1 MDEIEVE
8 YEIEAVDIMG
18 DEVGVF
24 HHFVY
29 RLRLNVSVLANL
41 AEYES

>member
-1 MDEIEVE
+1 MDEIGLECG
-8 YEIEAVDIMG
+8 IEAVDIMG
-18 DEVGVF
+18 DEVGAF